1 MTCIYKVLTLAR
13 MEGVIPVPKKTTKSR
28 KPMNAKIIQSG
39 NSLALRVSS
48 ELAKMYGLSRGMEVS
63 IEPEIHGFTVS
74 RRDEENELDRL
85 ASLIDDEN
93 RHALEEWGAPKGR
106 EVW

>member
-1 MTCIYKVLTLAR
+1 M
-13 MEGVIPVPKKTTKSR
+13 PKKITRDR

-48 ELAKMYGLSRGMEVS
+48 ELATMYGLSRGMEVS
-63 IEPEIHGFTVS
+63 IEPEKHGFTVS
-74 RRDEENELDRL
+74 RKDEGDELDRL
-85 ASLIDDEN
+85 VSLIDDEN
-93 RHALEEWGAPKGR
+93 RHALEEWGAPEGR

>member
-1 MTCIYKVLTLAR
+1 M
-13 MEGVIPVPKKTTKSR
+13 IPVTKKITKDR

-48 ELAKMYGLSRGMEVS
+48 ELATMYGLSRGMEVS
-63 IEPEIHGFTVS
+63 IEPEKHGFTVS
-74 RRDEENELDRL
+74 RKDEGDELDRL
-85 ASLIDDEN
+85 VSLIDDEN
-93 RHALEEWGAPKGR
+93 RHALEEWGAPEGR

>member
-1 MTCIYKVLTLAR
+1 M
-13 MEGVIPVPKKTTKSR
+13 PSKTTRNR

-48 ELAKMYGLSRGMEVS
+48 ELATMYGLSRGMEVS
-63 IEPEIHGFTVS
+63 IEPEKFGFTVS
-74 RRDEENELDRL
+74 RKDKGNELDRL
-85 ASLIDDEN
+85 VSLINGEN
-93 RHALEEWGAPKGR
+93 RHALEEWGAPEGR

>member
-1 MTCIYKVLTLAR
+1 M
-13 MEGVIPVPKKTTKSR
+13 PKKTTKNR

-48 ELAKMYGLSRGMEVS
+48 ELATMYGLSRGTEVS
-63 IEPEIHGFTVS
+63 IDPEKHGFTVS
-74 RRDEENELDRL
+74 RRETENELDQL
-85 ASLIDDEN
+85 AALIDDAN
-93 RHALEEWGAPKGR
+93 RHEPEEWGAPEGR

>member
-1 MTCIYKVLTLAR
+1 
-13 MEGVIPVPKKTTKSR
+13 MEGVISMPKKITGRR

-48 ELAKMYGLSRGMEVS
+48 ELATMYGLSRGMEVS
-63 IEPEIHGFTVS
+63 IEPERSGFTVR
-74 RRDEENELDRL
+74 RRDEGGELDRL
-85 ASLIDDEN
+85 VSLINGEN
-93 RHALEEWGAPKGR
+93 RHVLEDWGAPEGR